1 MYQNEDIATVRK
13 TKQDYINEV
22 EELKKTVSELE
33 KKCELCNSYEIEN
46 IELKKQV
53 ETLEKEKKK
62 LKDRIFSLRTKIAIA
77 GLMGVDIQE

>member
-1 MYQNEDIATVRK
+1 MATIRK

-22 EELKKTVSELE
+22 EELKKTVDELE

-53 ETLEKEKKK
+53 ETLEKEKKN